1 MGTMKLHLRILLAFS
16 LSFLI
21 LLWSFVRHI
30 NTSPAFGSA
39 VSQPQIRIAFYT
51 VGLGSG
57 YFQLAL
63 DLFRSAYANFC
74 TNSLTHVDYYVFS
87 NQPSPRNVP
96 SNFHVIPTVKQGWP
110 FDSQDRF
117 KWIHKHA
124 SENPN
129 YDYILWMDADQRFER
144 PICYDLLGELVAV
157 AHPHYFDGDIDD
169 YPYETRP
176 ESKAFVPENSRVQN
190 YFSAH
195 VFGGTRNKVVTAMNV
210 MNDWM
215 EEDLSRGIEARVEDE
230 SYLNAYLYFNIPTVV
245 LSRIFV
251 WPEGYEDEFPTMLAR
266 HGGKSEAAAIAR
278 YIEHKPRDDP

>member
-1 MGTMKLHLRILLAFS
+1 MKLQILLAFS

-30 NTSPAFGSA
+30 NTSPSFRPP
-39 VSQPQIRIAFYT
+39 VSQPEIRIAFYT

-63 DLFRSAYANFC
+63 DLFRSASANFC

-87 NQPSPRNVP
+87 NQPRPRNVP
-96 SNFHVIPTVKQGWP
+96 SNFYVIPKVKQGWP

-117 KWIHKHA
+117 KWIHNHA
-124 SENPN
+124 SEHPN
-129 YDYILWMDADQRFER
+129 YDYLLWMDADQQFER
-144 PICYDLLGELVAV
+144 PVCYDLLGELIAV
-157 AHPHYFDGDIDD
+157 AHPHYFEGP
-169 YPYETRP
+169 YPYESRP
-176 ESKAFVPENSRVQN
+176 ESKAFVPSENSRVQN

-195 VFGGTRNKVVTAMNV
+195 IFGGTWNKAVPAMKV

-215 EEDLSRGIEARVEDE
+215 EEDLSKGIQALVDDE
-230 SYLNAYLYFNIPTVV
+230 SYLNAYFYFNYPTVV

-251 WPEGYEDEFPTMLAR
+251 WPEGYENEFPNMFAR
-266 HGGKSEAAAIAR
+266 HGGRSEAAAIAR
-278 YIEHKPRDDP
+278 YMADKPRNDS